1 MASRKQIEANRR
13 NAWKSTGPRT
23 AAGRAV
29 SSRNALRHGLT
40 AFQIIIP
47 GESAAEFNAFYQERY
62 ESLAPVDPVGEGMV
76 ERIITCEWR
85 LRRVYRVEAMVMNA
99 IRPYD
104 TNYSYILKQMAELSR
119 YETAMDRAL
128 QRARYDFERHQARG
142 RGEDVAAPIAITVS
156 GTLDVEDQPRP
167 PQESPREPVEGR
179 NPPSPVPESGDS
191 CRAGSDLMDG
201 PLVSDGPPSD

>member
-1 MASRKQIEANRR
+1 MATRKQIEANRR
-13 NAWKSTGPRT
+13 NARKSTGPRT
-23 AAGRAV
+23 SAGRAV

-47 GESAAEFNAFYQERY
+47 GESAVEFNAFYQERY
-62 ESLAPVDPVGEGMV
+62 EALAPVDPVGEGMV
-76 ERIITCEWR
+76 ERIITLEWR
-85 LRRVYRVEAMVMNA
+85 LRRVYRVEAMVMNT

-128 QRARYDFERHQARG
+128 QRARYDFERHQARC

-156 GTLDVEDQPRP
+156 GTLDVDDQPRP
-167 PQESPREPVEGR
+167 SQDRPPQPVEGR
-179 NPPSPVPESGDS
+179 KPPSPVPETGDTP
-191 CRAGSDLMDG
+191 GSNLVDG
-201 PLVSDGPPSD
+201 PLVLDRPPGD